1 VRDPLGR
8 RLSILASPAPA
19 AWERWAA
26 PLCLEAVRRAAG
38 AGYEVATWHE
48 PGLGALAA
56 QEAARR
62 GSPVTIT
69 LPGETPPDHWTV
81 LMRAAYGRA
90 VRIVR
95 ADLQLKVEWTGAA
108 QLHYRGALPA
118 PLTHLAAVHAA
129 IERAE
134 AVLLLPSPG
143 PRDPM
148 ADHARWLCRL
158 LGIACHDLSTIGGV
172 ASLAAEI
179 GGGP

>member
-1 VRDPLGR
+1 MRDPLGR

-26 PLCLEAVRRAAG
+26 PLCLEAVRRAAD

-56 QEAARR
+56 QEAAQR
-62 GSPVTIT
+62 GATIT
-69 LPGETPPDHWTV
+69 IALPGETPSDHWSR
-81 LMRAAYGRA
+81 LLAACYGRA
-90 VRIVR
+90 VRLLRCDIR
-95 ADLQLKVEWTGAA
+95 PCDEWTGAA
-108 QLHYRGALPA
+108 RLHYRDALPA
-118 PLTHLAAVHAA
+118 PLTHLATVHAA

-158 LGIACHDLSTIGGV
+158 LGIALHDLSTIGGV

-179 GGGP
+179 GGAP